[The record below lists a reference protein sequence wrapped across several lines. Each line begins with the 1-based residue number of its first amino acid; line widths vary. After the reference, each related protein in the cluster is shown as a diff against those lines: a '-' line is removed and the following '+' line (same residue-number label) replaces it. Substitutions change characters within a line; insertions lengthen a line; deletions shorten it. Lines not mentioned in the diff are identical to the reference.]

1 MIHAYRCVSIVISI
15 VPAVSIQQ
23 TVCLWFSKLLFS
35 DNASYISP
43 ILSYRYFSVE
53 IHFSSLIR
61 EWVRQA
67 RLDLVTFPAVLTRYY
82 EWKWQWWCWWWKKIE
97 CPMKK
102 PLATGKE
109 KMRSVFSPSWNDIS
123 FARRKEHFHPTNPT
137 YELPLHCNIGGFL
150 LPVWPIPPI
159 CREGDK
165 NFLQKNTYLRRKG
178 KMGQFPTHQF
188 PNDKGQERIRPS
200 HHRTATTQLW
210 ERRNNGCYSLILDPG
225 RNYIVDNQQQINHIS
240 TLLASGK
247 QGSIIFCLTSYL
259 SIIAHKWSSCL
270 SF

>member
-1 MIHAYRCVSIVISI
+1 
-15 VPAVSIQQ
+15 
-23 TVCLWFSKLLFS
+23 
-35 DNASYISP
+35 
-43 ILSYRYFSVE
+43 
-53 IHFSSLIR
+53 
-61 EWVRQA
+61 
-67 RLDLVTFPAVLTRYY
+67 
-82 EWKWQWWCWWWKKIE
+82 
-97 CPMKK
+97 
-102 PLATGKE
+102 
-109 KMRSVFSPSWNDIS
+109 MRSVFSPSWNDIS

-225 RNYIVDNQQQINHIS
+225 RNYIVDNQQQINHIP

-247 QGSIIFCLTSYL
+247 QGSILFLSDLLLINNSTQMELLSELLKRSCCPSPIKPPRKASWYPTRGEEKQKRVALTLPHLTLGL
-259 SIIAHKWSSCL
+259 SRPPGL
-270 SF
+270 SLRLP